1 MKPIQM
7 LLSQNQKI
15 FSEFFSTLLESTKQ
29 LEYFEK
35 KDESQKLFSSDIIN
49 SKKRGQLN
57 DQKTRVRTL
66 MDSEHVKGS
75 EKTAYIWKSVL
86 FSYFLL
92 PLKGNELEKIC
103 FSSI

>member
-49 SKKRGQLN
+49 SKKRG
-57 DQKTRVRTL
+57 
-66 MDSEHVKGS
+66 
-75 EKTAYIWKSVL
+75 
-86 FSYFLL
+86 
-92 PLKGNELEKIC
+92 
-103 FSSI
+103 